1 MRLLLHICCG
11 PCSLKVID
19 KIKEKVD
26 CNIQGY
32 YYNPNIH
39 PKEEF
44 ARRLYSTS
52 QACANKGIALNLE
65 SEYDIKSWLEF
76 NEKKGNRCEMC
87 YRRRIEAT
95 AKFAAENG
103 FTHFTTTLLVSPY
116 QNHDLLIQICEEM
129 AEKYGVKF
137 YYDDFRVVY
146 REGQK
151 EAQSLGM
158 YRQKY
163 CGCVLSFSDYKARIE
178 IKKKNNEKISN
189 TTLKNYQS
197 IAAGLELEKEAQKKY
212 LIKNKF
218 AREVVSW
225 LLTIVAALVIAIIIN
240 TYVFRISQVSGI
252 SMRQTYQGGERVCM
266 SRLPYIFGDPDRGDI
281 IVFDSEMTD
290 RTFLTDIKE
299 SFQYNVITQA
309 IFKVAPPKKYYI
321 KRIIAVEGD
330 VIRLAEDGVYV
341 NDEKVSENYVNPDE
355 NPLYPIPGADFEAN
369 DWLIAL
375 HEGVEVPEDHVFVMG
390 DNRNHSTDSRMLGF
404 VPENDILGKVFKV
417 LG

>member
-19 KIKEKVD
+19 KIRENVY

-39 PKEEF
+39 PKSEF
-44 ARRLYSTS
+44 ARRLYSAS
-52 QACANKGIALNLE
+52 QACAVKRIALNI
-65 SEYDIKSWLEF
+65 SDEYDIASWLAF
-76 NEKKGNRCEMC
+76 NEKKGDRCEMC

-116 QNHDLLIQICEEM
+116 QNHDLLIEICKEM
-129 AEKYGVKF
+129 AEKYGVEF
-137 YYDDFRVVY
+137 YYDDFRIVY

-151 EAQSLGM
+151 EAQALGM

-163 CGCVLSFSDYKARIE
+163 CGCVLSFEDYKARIE
-178 IKKKNNEKISN
+178 LKKKNNEKISSA
-189 TTLKNYQS
+189 TLRNYES
-197 IAAGLELEKEAQKKY
+197 IAADLALEKEAPKKY
-212 LIKNKF
+212 LIKNKVV
-218 AREVVSW
+218 REFVSW
-225 LLTIVAALVIAIIIN
+225 TFTILAALIIALIIN
-240 TYVFRISQVSGI
+240 TYVFRMSQVSGI

-266 SRLPYIFGDPDRGDI
+266 SRLPYIFGSPDKGDI

-290 RTFLTDIKE
+290 RTFLTDVKE
-299 SFQYNVITQA
+299 SLQYNVITQA
-309 IFKVAPPKKYYI
+309 LFKVAPPKKYYI
-321 KRIIAVEGD
+321 KRVIAVEGD

-341 NDEKVSENYVNPDE
+341 NGEKISENYINSQE

-369 DWLIAL
+369 EWFSAL
-375 HEGVEVPEDHVFVMG
+375 KEGVEVPEDHVFVMG
-390 DNRNHSTDSRMLGF
+390 DNRNHSTDSRTLGF
-404 VPENDILGKVFKV
+404 VPENDILGKVFAD
-417 LG
+417 LD